1 MSEPSASSWEKIFS
15 SPDEYRIE
23 MLKALL
29 EEEEI
34 TSVVINKKDSAYVLI
49 GEVELYV
56 KPEDVIRAKMI
67 AEQLSQP

>member
-1 MSEPSASSWEKIFS
+1 
-15 SPDEYRIE
+15 